1 MTPSSGGRAKDEPTE
16 MARTRGRLFWGI
28 LFVTVGVALLVDPY
42 FDSVHLTVARLWPL
56 IFIVLGIGKLTARG
70 RAGSDGSWLLVLGGW
85 LLLNTLTDW
94 GYGQTWPVLIMF
106 LGARLIWTSV
116 RGSRERSNGPEGV
129 DVD

>member
-1 MTPSSGGRAKDEPTE
+1 M
-16 MARTRGRLFWGI
+16 
-28 LFVTVGVALLVDPY
+28 
-42 FDSVHLTVARLWPL
+42 
-56 IFIVLGIGKLTARG
+56 
-70 RAGSDGSWLLVLGGW
+70 LGGW